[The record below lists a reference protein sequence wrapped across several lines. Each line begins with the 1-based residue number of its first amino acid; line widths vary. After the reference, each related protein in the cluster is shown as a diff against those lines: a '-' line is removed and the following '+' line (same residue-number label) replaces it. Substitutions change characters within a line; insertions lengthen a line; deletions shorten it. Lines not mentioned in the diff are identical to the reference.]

1 MANEFIVRNGF
12 ISRDTSFVE
21 GTLNVTTV
29 SATTYQNL
37 PTDIRVTGGTYSN
50 NNFTFT
56 NNTGS
61 TFSINNVNT
70 MTGLTVNG
78 NLFGSSVSGLSVS
91 GVYVSPYVIVGTTY
105 TATTTNSTIEVSGG
119 TFTITLYTAVNNIGR
134 TLYIKNSG
142 NGIITVDANA
152 SETIDGQLTR
162 TLSNDESLLLQS
174 NGSNWVMLNASPIQ
188 LTLSHA
194 GTSLSN
200 TTTYFIGQ
208 DFSAGALPTT
218 FNDSRRVVCLKS
230 GWITRIFH
238 TATWGGNDTG
248 NNTLIIRNITSG
260 TSSTLTSTLK
270 YNSTLPQNLLAD
282 YSTFTPLQ
290 VTRGDGIY
298 IELQTP
304 TFTSAPTALR
314 QTFNIL
320 IE

>member
-1 MANEFIVRNGF
+1 MANEFIARNGF

-105 TATTTNSTIEVSGG
+105 TATTTNSTIDVSGG

-142 NGIITVDANA
+142 TGIITVDANA

-162 TLSNDESLLLQS
+162 TLANDEALFLQS
-174 NGSNWVMLNASPIQ
+174 NGSNWVILNASPIQ
-188 LTLSHA
+188 ITFGHASTGTLSN
-194 GTSLSN
+194 N
-200 TTTYFIGQ
+200 TTYYIGQ
-208 DFSAGALPTT
+208 DFSVAPSTT
-218 FNDSRRVVCLKS
+218 DIESKRVISLKS
-230 GWITRIFH
+230 GWITYVSQM
-238 TATWGGNDTG
+238 ATWSNNDTG
-248 NNTLIIRNITSG
+248 NNTLRIKNVTTNTTSNIT
-260 TSSTLTSTLK
+260 LTLK
-270 YNSTLPQNLLAD
+270 YDAPPFLIGYTL
-282 YSTFTPLQ
+282 STPLR
-290 VTRGDGIY
+290 VTRGDKIQL
-298 IELQTP
+298 ELVTP
-304 TFTSAPTALR
+304 TFVVPAPSNLR
-314 QTFNIL
+314 QSFNVL

>member
-1 MANEFIVRNGF
+1 MVAGVNYTIV
-12 ISRDTSFVE
+12 
-21 GTLNVTTV
+21 
-29 SATTYQNL
+29 
-37 PTDIRVTGGTYSN
+37 TDNSTDWSGV
-50 NNFTFT
+50 T
-56 NNTGS
+56 NNTYLYNKADRIVYFKNSSGS
-61 TFSINNVNT
+61 VYNSYDN
-70 MTGLTVNG
+70 
-78 NLFGSSVSGLSVS
+78 SVL
-91 GVYVSPYVIVGTTY
+91 PYTAIGTTY
-105 TATTTNSTIEVSGG
+105 TATTTNSTIDVSGG

-142 NGIITVDANA
+142 TGIITVDANA